1 MKLVL
6 LQRDVGLI
14 NRLMPMLT
22 VVLCVIASVVP
33 AHLPVFTAV
42 MPFFAL
48 MAIYHWTVY
57 RPDLLPFVAVFA
69 AGLLLDM
76 LTGAPVGISSLV
88 LLLAYGLVLSQ
99 RDHLLMRGFTVVWLG
114 FLVIAAAAA
123 VLQWIVVSLF
133 YGMLLDVKAFL
144 FQGVLTVAV
153 YPVVSF
159 LLARVQRTL
168 LMRA

>member
-1 MKLVL
+1 
-6 LQRDVGLI
+6 
-14 NRLMPMLT
+14 
-22 VVLCVIASVVP
+22 
-33 AHLPVFTAV
+33 
-42 MPFFAL
+42 
-48 MAIYHWTVY
+48 
-57 RPDLLPFVAVFA
+57 
-69 AGLLLDM
+69 
-76 LTGAPVGISSLV
+76 VGISSLV

-133 YGMLLDVKAFL
+133 YGMLLDIKAFL

-153 YPVVSF
+153 YPVVSY